1 MAEKEKKPRRERLSA
16 RDHNR
21 AARTAD
27 AMLMLLDNMQMQYP
41 GDVDLT
47 MADRGL
53 RSFAQRAYE
62 AGAAADAAVAAPPRM
77 APGSDEG

>member
-1 MAEKEKKPRRERLSA
+1 MAEKKQRRERLSA

-21 AARTAD
+21 AGRTAD
-27 AMLMLLDNMQMQYP
+27 AMLTLLVNLQQQYP

-53 RSFAQRAYE
+53 RMFAQRAYE
-62 AGAAADAAVAAPPRM
+62 WALVARPAPVGHAVLDDADDR
-77 APGSDEG
+77 G